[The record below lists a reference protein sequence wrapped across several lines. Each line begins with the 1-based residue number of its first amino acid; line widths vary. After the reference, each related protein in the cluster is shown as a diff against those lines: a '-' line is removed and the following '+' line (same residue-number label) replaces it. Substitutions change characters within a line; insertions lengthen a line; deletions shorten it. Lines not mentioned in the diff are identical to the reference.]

1 MNKLILVLALLATG
15 CATNKIVDRDF
26 EKEEKAFIKQHGE
39 KAKDPM
45 FSPATP
51 DLIKAGE
58 EDRVRIT
65 LYKGTS
71 TVTQDHLELQ
81 NWYAIV
87 KNYGSESKCVGV
99 HWKLMDFEMITDY
112 PDFTLLKPG
121 QEIKN
126 YATFKQQLWNL
137 DGTRFALPPSGY
149 IEKMI
154 VVDPDNK
161 KGCVFN
167 SDTVIEK

>member
-1 MNKLILVLALLATG
+1 MKKIILFVALFATG
-15 CATNKIVDRDF
+15 CATTKIVDRDF
-26 EKEEKAFIKQHGE
+26 EKEEKEFIKKNGVA
-39 KAKDPM
+39 AKDPQ

-58 EDRVRIT
+58 EDDVRVT

-71 TVTQDHLELQ
+71 TKTKDNIELQ

-87 KNYGSESKCVGV
+87 KTYGSDPKCVGI

-112 PDFTLLKPG
+112 PDFTLLKPK

-126 YATFKQQLWNL
+126 YATFKQQVWSL

-154 VVDPDNK
+154 VVDPDEK

-167 SDTVIEK
+167 SETVIDK